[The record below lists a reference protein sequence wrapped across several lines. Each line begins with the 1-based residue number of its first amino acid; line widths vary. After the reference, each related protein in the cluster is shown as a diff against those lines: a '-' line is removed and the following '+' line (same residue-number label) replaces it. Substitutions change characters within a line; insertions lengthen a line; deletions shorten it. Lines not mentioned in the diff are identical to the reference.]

1 MKKSQA
7 SAAIYAIVATA
18 TVFFLCDLI
27 PDNYKTGLR
36 KMTSDFLSPIF
47 EDQFSPRSRKAGEL
61 CIETRY
67 PSSPRQHVMRATHI
81 AQRTKMHSAN
91 EPRRT
96 IPRAAG

>member
-1 MKKSQA
+1 MLLLDAALANLYIPRRPYSVMKKSQA
-7 SAAIYAIVATA
+7 GAAIYAIVATA

-61 CIETRY
+61 CMETR
-67 PSSPRQHVMRATHI
+67 
-81 AQRTKMHSAN
+81 
-91 EPRRT
+91 
-96 IPRAAG
+96 